1 LAAFISYILSG
12 IQLGI
17 LYGIVTIGF
26 NLLILVTGV
35 LNFSYSHLLVL
46 SMYAGW
52 LILEATNNIWVA
64 AGGSF
69 VTGVILNAVLT
80 PLFLPFIKK
89 RAHLESLVISIGI
102 ALISVEIMSH
112 WLNAGLPIAFSK
124 TIQMSDSAIK
134 FGLASI
140 GMGRIISLIAGIILL
155 FVFFR
160 VLYHSKQGR
169 ILRAV
174 AQDTETA
181 AMMGISIPKTMLVS
195 FALGGLLAG
204 VVAILMAVS
213 LGSASAELGD
223 NITLMCLAILFLAG
237 IGNLKGGLIC
247 AVFMGIVEGLV
258 MGYLPPDWTKAF
270 AFSVILVVLLF
281 KHRGPIRL
289 TALEVKRVTLF
300 QFYFFEFSAIYIMIG
315 WAVYLMFRI
324 NQPYFGSLY
333 SMCIGAY
340 FAAYTSINFG
350 WPVWLILIGAVIL
363 SALIALIPAFRLAK
377 LGPFPM
383 VIASI
388 ALLFIIQTIV
398 KNTDVLGARYGL
410 FGMPFIPQHITLMIT
425 YGLLILIGYVVFHLN
440 YSHIG
445 RAMDAIHFDRD
456 VAETLGINTNS
467 LSVQFQIISSA
478 IGAIAGVLYAYT
490 MQGVFPAAFNMN
502 LMMYAITIVVL
513 GGMHTM
519 WGVIIS
525 APFLWG
531 ISQFLPKNLTGLSI
545 IIYGVLLILMLLVR
559 PGGIIDRKTIKRFT
573 RG

>member
-1 LAAFISYILSG
+1 
-12 IQLGI
+12 
-17 LYGIVTIGF
+17 
-26 NLLILVTGV
+26 
-35 LNFSYSHLLVL
+35 
-46 SMYAGW
+46 
-52 LILEATNNIWVA
+52 
-64 AGGSF
+64 
-69 VTGVILNAVLT
+69 
-80 PLFLPFIKK
+80 
-89 RAHLESLVISIGI
+89 
-102 ALISVEIMSH
+102 
-112 WLNAGLPIAFSK
+112 
-124 TIQMSDSAIK
+124 
-134 FGLASI
+134 
-140 GMGRIISLIAGIILL
+140 
-155 FVFFR
+155 
-160 VLYHSKQGR
+160 
-169 ILRAV
+169 
-174 AQDTETA
+174 
-181 AMMGISIPKTMLVS
+181 
-195 FALGGLLAG
+195 
-204 VVAILMAVS
+204 
-213 LGSASAELGD
+213 
-223 NITLMCLAILFLAG
+223 
-237 IGNLKGGLIC
+237 
-247 AVFMGIVEGLV
+247 
-258 MGYLPPDWTKAF
+258 
-270 AFSVILVVLLF
+270 
-281 KHRGPIRL
+281 
-289 TALEVKRVTLF
+289 
-300 QFYFFEFSAIYIMIG
+300 MIG

>member
-1 LAAFISYILSG
+1 
-12 IQLGI
+12 
-17 LYGIVTIGF
+17 
-26 NLLILVTGV
+26 
-35 LNFSYSHLLVL
+35 
-46 SMYAGW
+46 M
-52 LILEATNNIWVA
+52 
-64 AGGSF
+64 
-69 VTGVILNAVLT
+69 
-80 PLFLPFIKK
+80 
-89 RAHLESLVISIGI
+89 
-102 ALISVEIMSH
+102 
-112 WLNAGLPIAFSK
+112 
-124 TIQMSDSAIK
+124 
-134 FGLASI
+134 
-140 GMGRIISLIAGIILL
+140 
-155 FVFFR
+155 
-160 VLYHSKQGR
+160 
-169 ILRAV
+169 
-174 AQDTETA
+174 
-181 AMMGISIPKTMLVS
+181 
-195 FALGGLLAG
+195 
-204 VVAILMAVS
+204 
-213 LGSASAELGD
+213 
-223 NITLMCLAILFLAG
+223 
-237 IGNLKGGLIC
+237 
-247 AVFMGIVEGLV
+247 
-258 MGYLPPDWTKAF
+258 
-270 AFSVILVVLLF
+270 
-281 KHRGPIRL
+281 
-289 TALEVKRVTLF
+289 TLF
-300 QFYFFEFSAIYIMIG
+300 QFYFLEFSAIYIMIG

-340 FAAYTSINFG
+340 FAAYTSINWG

-363 SALIALIPAFRLAK
+363 STVIALIPAFRLAK

-425 YGLLILIGYVVFHLN
+425 YGLLLLIGYVVFHLD

-456 VAETLGINTNS
+456 VAETLGINTNR
-467 LSVQFQIISSA
+467 LSIQFQIISSA

-513 GGMHTM
+513 GGMYTM

-531 ISQFLPKNLTGLSI
+531 ISQFLPKNFTGLSI
-545 IIYGVLLILMLLVR
+545 IVYGVLLIVMLLVR

>member
-1 LAAFISYILSG
+1 
-12 IQLGI
+12 
-17 LYGIVTIGF
+17 
-26 NLLILVTGV
+26 
-35 LNFSYSHLLVL
+35 
-46 SMYAGW
+46 M
-52 LILEATNNIWVA
+52 
-64 AGGSF
+64 
-69 VTGVILNAVLT
+69 
-80 PLFLPFIKK
+80 
-89 RAHLESLVISIGI
+89 
-102 ALISVEIMSH
+102 
-112 WLNAGLPIAFSK
+112 
-124 TIQMSDSAIK
+124 
-134 FGLASI
+134 
-140 GMGRIISLIAGIILL
+140 
-155 FVFFR
+155 
-160 VLYHSKQGR
+160 
-169 ILRAV
+169 
-174 AQDTETA
+174 
-181 AMMGISIPKTMLVS
+181 
-195 FALGGLLAG
+195 
-204 VVAILMAVS
+204 
-213 LGSASAELGD
+213 
-223 NITLMCLAILFLAG
+223 
-237 IGNLKGGLIC
+237 
-247 AVFMGIVEGLV
+247 
-258 MGYLPPDWTKAF
+258 
-270 AFSVILVVLLF
+270 
-281 KHRGPIRL
+281 
-289 TALEVKRVTLF
+289 TLF